1 MPQLLCVLVL
11 SCAFTS
17 SAMLLPRV
25 LKRTVAASGVAIAVS
40 GGSPMLP
47 VLAAAELPPSASTTA
62 SSLGEE
68 ASFAEFLTALDSGK
82 IEKVVFVGIRPSS
95 LIAYEKGSGKP
106 VFVRDGFPAYDDPL
120 SPSGPTQ
127 AIAKVQ
133 HTPGVACFQDISDV
147 LALRKTKG
155 TVAGPTLRPMLSHAA
170 YPTGYAYMKD
180 ADGTYKVSGNDARR
194 GQ

>member
-1 MPQLLCVLVL
+1 MQ
-11 SCAFTS
+11 
-17 SAMLLPRV
+17 LPRV

-47 VLAAAELPPSASTTA
+47 VLAAAELPSASTITA

-95 LIAYEKGSGKP
+95 LIAYEKGGSGKP

-147 LALRKTKG
+147 MALRKTKG

-170 YPTGYAYMKD
+170 YPTEYAYMKD
-180 ADGTYKVSGNDARR
+180 ADGTYKVSGNDPRR